1 MKRRNKRIAVRL
13 QRPPLD
19 RMLRIHQELQ
29 AQKFPN
35 AASMGNEMEISTKT
49 VHRDVE
55 FMRDRLR
62 QPKPVPHKFD
72 IAMNRF
78 GADLHLVAHR
88 GSVRKFLRLQFLMD
102 AKHPIEGGS
111 LQAYCNPFVATFH
124 ELQDRRNFASTRKSR
139 AASTQLRREPIRS
152 EERRV
157 GK

>member
-35 AASMGNEMEISTKT
+35 ASSMGNEMEISTKT

-62 QPKPVPHKFD
+62 
-72 IAMNRF
+72 M
-78 GADLHLVAHR
+78 
-88 GSVRKFLRLQFLMD
+88 
-102 AKHPIEGGS
+102 PIEWDSARNGYTTLRPSPIFQRCTSPKGNLS
-111 LQAYCNPFVATFH
+111 LSSLRKRLCN
-124 ELQDRRNFASTRKSR
+124 
-139 AASTQLRREPIRS
+139 
-152 EERRV
+152 
-157 GK
+157 